1 MGLTTNDS
9 AVCTSFLQ
17 YRVQHILGISDQ
29 VERERERERESG
41 RERVGGGGSGCE
53 RGEQNSEQTTC
64 EDKNV

>member
-29 VERERERERESG
+29 VERERERVGG
-41 RERVGGGGSGCE
+41 RERGGSGCE

-64 EDKNV
+64 DDKNV